1 MSNLNLKDWFKWKE
15 VENYKL
21 KKNKTT
27 HNHVKAIY
35 KNHIE
40 KWIKNYNVW
49 WY

>member
-21 KKNKTT
+21 KKKP

-35 KNHIE
+35 KNHI
-40 KWIKNYNVW
+40 
-49 WY
+49 